1 MSVIKSVSIRIA
13 ASEQLLPLLLPARS
27 SESKCILGVIGT
39 NSMGFV
45 GTAEVSFAVCSYRS
59 EPLQVPIEL
68 LPDRAEAIAL
78 FEAVA
83 TAKTSLAA
91 AEATGDAD
99 MVAEANRKLEDA
111 IAKASP
117 TAASEKAGAD
127 VQVSVATA
135 IIPPEETAV
144 AAVATEHPCCDH
156 CGLPGAQAR
165 CAQCKSVFYCTHSC
179 QVIHLILA
187 GWP

>member
-1 MSVIKSVSIRIA
+1 M
-13 ASEQLLPLLLPARS
+13 PL
-27 SESKCILGVIGT
+27 
-39 NSMGFV
+39 
-45 GTAEVSFAVCSYRS
+45 
-59 EPLQVPIEL
+59 EL

-91 AEATGDAD
+91 AEVTGDAD
-99 MVAEANRKLEDA
+99 TVAEANRNLEDA

-117 TAASEKAGAD
+117 TAAAAEKSGAD
-127 VQVSVATA
+127 VQVCVATA
-135 IIPPEETAV
+135 SVPLEKTAV
-144 AAVATEHPCCDH
+144 AAVATEDPCCDH

-179 QVIHLILA
+179 QVIRRWLA
-187 GWP
+187 GLDSRCV

>member
-1 MSVIKSVSIRIA
+1 M
-13 ASEQLLPLLLPARS
+13 
-27 SESKCILGVIGT
+27 
-39 NSMGFV
+39 
-45 GTAEVSFAVCSYRS
+45 VCSYRS

-83 TAKTSLAA
+83 SAKTTLAA

-127 VQVSVATA
+127 VQVSVA
-135 IIPPEETAV
+135 TAV